1 MVVGDFLD
9 LIDRNEAIIALTY
22 VLDIS
27 RSQVLLNLDKE
38 VEKKDE
44 DVILEIFSKRNK
56 GVPLQY
62 AIGKWNFYGR
72 DFLVKE
78 NVLIPRSETELLV
91 EEVLKYES
99 KNKNVLDLCTGT
111 GIIGITLSLEG
122 EYSKVVISDISEYAY
137 ALSKKNA
144 NRYNVNVEVIQ
155 SDLFENIEGSFSYIT
170 ANPPY
175 IKTDILK
182 TLSED
187 VKKEPRVSLD
197 GGIDGLYIYRRIIKD
212 AKNYLEED
220 GKLIFEI
227 GFDQRE
233 ELMKLLEDFGYTNIK
248 VIKDY
253 NDFDRVIVCER
264 GNNVWEF
271 RRNSKTIP

>member
-78 NVLIPRSETELLV
+78 NVLIPRPETELLV

-197 GGIDGLYIYRRIIKD
+197 GGIDGLDIYRRIIKD
-212 AKNYLEED
+212 AKNYLKED

-264 GNNVWEF
+264 GNNV
-271 RRNSKTIP
+271 